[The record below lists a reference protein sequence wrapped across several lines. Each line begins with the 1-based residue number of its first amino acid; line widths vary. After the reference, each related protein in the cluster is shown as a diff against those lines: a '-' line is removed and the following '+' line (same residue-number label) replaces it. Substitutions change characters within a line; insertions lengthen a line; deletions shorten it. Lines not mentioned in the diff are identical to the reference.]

1 MTSDEED
8 DDEQLDDRNIGD
20 DVGSLDKQG
29 EDEEEGQLRRFQIW
43 YNQNKNIQTVSNL
56 QVLP

>member
-1 MTSDEED
+1 VTSDEED

-29 EDEEEGQLRRFQIW
+29 EDEEERQLRRFQIW

>member
-1 MTSDEED
+1 MED

-20 DVGSLDKQG
+20 DVDSLDKQG
-29 EDEEEGQLRRFQIW
+29 EDEEEGLLRRFQIW
-43 YNQNKNIQTVSNL
+43 YNQDKNIQTVSNL